1 MRHILTSQ
9 RNIVMLG
16 VKKMGK
22 MINTV
27 CGTVSSDDLGIVL
40 AHEHIVF
47 GFPGFQGDLSY
58 SLHND
63 WLSKCLRHL
72 AHKIPGLQRD
82 TFGLGKKSC
91 NPLFHPNSP

>member
-47 GFPGFQGDLSY
+47 GFQIG
-58 SLHND
+58 
-63 WLSKCLRHL
+63 R
-72 AHKIPGLQRD
+72 AHV
-82 TFGLGKKSC
+82 
-91 NPLFHPNSP
+91 